1 MTVDFEKTRQRL
13 GPLLS
18 LISGGA
24 AAFYLRKG
32 ADYAPITVGIVLLAW
47 WLTAVLTPFLFRPA
61 EPDPSSKEFG
71 KKRYLVIGSR
81 MLVAGL
87 YQNALFF
94 LVPLWFV
101 SATLRSINVAF
112 PCLLAGMALFSC
124 FDHAYRFFILRHT
137 LVRSMWSAIILFSA
151 LIPAATVLI
160 TAHLRLA
167 ISGAALLSGLL
178 AVVFF
183 IGRPSFKAL
192 RTLSLGAT
200 GALVAGVV
208 FYFAVPLLPP
218 TPIQCVESGIGSKV
232 VNRQLFDQA
241 DHFPAGSD
249 RVYAWFAVAAPDHY
263 RQKVSFIWQCDGQRV
278 GRSFDTEIV
287 GGRPAGFRTWGYLSS
302 PWTGEWSV
310 DLITD
315 AGQLIAREYFKVI
328 QAKP

>member
-1 MTVDFEKTRQRL
+1 MMRVDFEKTRQRL

-47 WLTAVLTPFLFRPA
+47 WLTAVLTPFLFRPE

-81 MLVAGL
+81 VLVAGL

-112 PCLLAGMALFSC
+112 PCLLA
-124 FDHAYRFFILRHT
+124 
-137 LVRSMWSAIILFSA
+137 
-151 LIPAATVLI
+151 
-160 TAHLRLA
+160 
-167 ISGAALLSGLL
+167 
-178 AVVFF
+178 VVFF

-192 RTLSLGAT
+192 RTLSLGVA
-200 GALVAGVV
+200 GALLAGVV

-232 VNRQLFDQA
+232 ANRQLFDQA

-249 RVYAWFAVAAPDHY
+249 RVYAWFAVAAPEHY
-263 RQKVSFIWQCDGQRV
+263 RQKVSFIWQCDGKRV

-287 GGRPAGFRTWGYLSS
+287 GGRPAGFRTWGYLST
-302 PWTGEWSV
+302 PWAGEWSV